1 MVCRYG
7 IYHAGWLPGEKS
19 SSCAAIV
26 VKREL
31 WRVFKCVGPKW
42 PQNAILDHIPPVS
55 LSSLLRNPV
64 PEDFSRS
71 APERTT
77 FSVVE
82 KHVKLAQSSF
92 HFTLPE
98 QPCFNS
104 FGARIQCPL
113 YLLISIVI

>member
-55 LSSLLRNPV
+55 LSSLLRNPIPEARFHRSQFLHRYRAGYQVSV
-64 PEDFSRS
+64 PGKIIF
-71 APERTT
+71 
-77 FSVVE
+77 F
-82 KHVKLAQSSF
+82 L
-92 HFTLPE
+92 
-98 QPCFNS
+98 N
-104 FGARIQCPL
+104 
-113 YLLISIVI
+113 

>member
-64 PEDFSRS
+64 PEIEKEGEFENY
-71 APERTT
+71 PGEPKWQ
-77 FSVVE
+77 VE
-82 KHVKLAQSSF
+82 DPIKWGNKPILW
-92 HFTLPE
+92 
-98 QPCFNS
+98 
-104 FGARIQCPL
+104 ARPWTRKVSKCNEGSHL
-113 YLLISIVI
+113 S

>member
-64 PEDFSRS
+64 PEVKFGQIAQDFG
-71 APERTT
+71 
-77 FSVVE
+77 
-82 KHVKLAQSSF
+82 
-92 HFTLPE
+92 
-98 QPCFNS
+98 
-104 FGARIQCPL
+104 FG
-113 YLLISIVI
+113 

>member
-64 PEDFSRS
+64 PEIKR
-71 APERTT
+71 RI
-77 FSVVE
+77 V
-82 KHVKLAQSSF
+82 HVKQKNGRKLQINF
-92 HFTLPE
+92 LTRYH
-98 QPCFNS
+98 
-104 FGARIQCPL
+104 
-113 YLLISIVI
+113 

>member
-55 LSSLLRNPV
+55 LSSLLRNPI
-64 PEDFSRS
+64 PEFSFFRS
-71 APERTT
+71 FSIALHWGLEELFMIISLWT
-77 FSVVE
+77 F
-82 KHVKLAQSSF
+82 HA
-92 HFTLPE
+92 HLPWHLSCS
-98 QPCFNS
+98 QPF
-104 FGARIQCPL
+104 
-113 YLLISIVI
+113 

>member
-64 PEDFSRS
+64 PVHMYYMY
-71 APERTT
+71 
-77 FSVVE
+77 VVLSTSMYSLRAYMYGYP
-82 KHVKLAQSSF
+82 V
-92 HFTLPE
+92 P
-98 QPCFNS
+98 
-104 FGARIQCPL
+104 
-113 YLLISIVI
+113 V

>member
-64 PEDFSRS
+64 PEIEVLRFFDLGSWGGPRS
-71 APERTT
+71 KTP
-77 FSVVE
+77 
-82 KHVKLAQSSF
+82 
-92 HFTLPE
+92 
-98 QPCFNS
+98 
-104 FGARIQCPL
+104 I
-113 YLLISIVI
+113 

>member
-64 PEDFSRS
+64 PEIPTMFWGVKFRGLKNVCPFCTDRGYRYT
-71 APERTT
+71 RTQ
-77 FSVVE
+77 VQ
-82 KHVKLAQSSF
+82 VKL
-92 HFTLPE
+92 
-98 QPCFNS
+98 
-104 FGARIQCPL
+104 
-113 YLLISIVI
+113 YL